1 MSPSVIG
8 FIFARGGSKG
18 VPRKNVRM
26 LAGKPLIAWAIE
38 CGLTSRLVSRVVVST
53 DDQEIA
59 EVARQWGAEVPFLRP
74 AELAGDHA
82 PEWLAWRHAI
92 EAVRS
97 LPEFPPL
104 EVFAAIPCTSPLRA
118 VDDLDACIEAL
129 LTSGADIA
137 ITVKDAARS
146 PYFNQVL
153 LDSAGMA
160 RLVIPPARAVNR
172 RQDAPPVYDM
182 TTVAYAARPDFVM
195 QADSMFAGRAVAVQV
210 PEERALDIDTEQDF
224 AFAEFLMD
232 RRRQGESA

>member
-18 VPRKNVRM
+18 VPRKNIRP

-38 CGLTSRLVSRVVVST
+38 CGLASRFVKRVVVST
-53 DDQEIA
+53 DDREIA
-59 EVARQWGAEVPFLRP
+59 EAARRWGAEVPFLRP
-74 AELAGDHA
+74 AELASDNA

-92 EAVRS
+92 ESVRG

-104 EVFAAIPCTSPLRA
+104 EVFAAIPCTAPLRA
-118 VDDLDACIEAL
+118 VEDLDACIEAL
-129 LTSGADIA
+129 LASGADIA

-153 LDSAGMA
+153 LDSSGMA
-160 RLVIPPARAVNR
+160 RLVIPPDKAIAR

-182 TTVAYAARPDFVM
+182 TTVAYAARPDFIM
-195 QADSMFAGRAVAVQV
+195 SAGSMFEGRVAAARV
-210 PEERALDIDTEQDF
+210 PEERALDIDTELDF
-224 AFAEFLMD
+224 AIAEFLMN
-232 RRRQGESA
+232 RRKQGEGA